1 MTSVI
6 IGFMDKIREK
16 KFAAGL
22 SIISNTIVILLK
34 VFAGIVSG
42 SISIISEAIHSM
54 SDLLAS
60 FLAFFA
66 VTRSAEPAD
75 KDHPYGHGKYE
86 DMAGFIEGVLIIL
99 AAFFIVFESIKKITI
114 GGTHEIETTLGISV
128 MAFAIAANY
137 LVSKYLFH
145 VAEKTDS
152 VALHADGEHLRTD
165 IWTSLGVLA
174 GLVLIKVT
182 GIMILD
188 PIIAIIVAS
197 MIFKTGFSISK
208 NTLNNLLDSSLPQ
221 EDINVINKIIE
232 DYECGY
238 PINYK
243 NLKSRRSGPFR
254 DIEIT
259 ILCPGEMT
267 VKECHRICDELEVL
281 IKEKFENVSIVI
293 HIEPAEL

>member
-1 MTSVI
+1 
-6 IGFMDKIREK
+6 MDKIREK

-22 SIISNTIVILLK
+22 SIVSNTIVILLK

-66 VTRSAEPAD
+66 VTRSSKPAD
-75 KDHPYGHGKYE
+75 AAHPYGHGKYE
-86 DMAGFIEGVLIIL
+86 DMAGFIEGVLIIF
-99 AAFFIVFESIKKITI
+99 AALFIIFESARKIITGHI
-114 GGTHEIETTLGISV
+114 HEIETTLGISIMV
-128 MAFAIAANY
+128 FSIVANY
-137 LVSKYLFH
+137 IVSKYLFH

-152 VALHADGEHLRTD
+152 VALNADGEHLRTD

-188 PIIAIIVAS
+188 PIIAIMVAVI
-197 MIFKTGFSISK
+197 IFKVGFSISK

-221 EDINVINKIIE
+221 ADIDAIAKIIE
-232 DYECGY
+232 NYECGH
-238 PINYK
+238 PISYK
-243 NLKSRRSGPFR
+243 YLKSRRSGPFR

-259 ILCPGEMT
+259 ILCPGQMT
-267 VKECHRICDELEVL
+267 VKNCHKICDDLEAL
-281 IKEKFENVSIVI
+281 IREKFENVSVVI